1 MKTMKMILLTIT
13 LAFASVEVNA
23 QEIYNEVRRMQK
35 QFETVKLDKTKK
47 MDERKIAS
55 FKWDAIEYMLYK
67 AKQDSTFTELQLG
80 KQTNAMVDFVNLFI
94 KRLVEAGNS
103 KSKRETVGLRFK
115 NASINHSFFHDED
128 KDLVLAYYNNPKFI
142 TRFSLDTDWV
152 EALKEVRAMNWE

>member
-1 MKTMKMILLTIT
+1 MKTLKMILLT
-13 LAFASVEVNA
+13 LAMAFASAEVSA
-23 QEIYNEVRRMQK
+23 QEIYNEVKRMQK

-67 AKQDSTFTELQLG
+67 AKQDSSFTALQLG
-80 KQTNAMVDFVNLFI
+80 KQTNDMVEFVNLFI

-103 KSKRETVGLRFK
+103 KRKREIVGLRFK

-142 TRFSLDTDWV
+142 TQFSLDTDWV
-152 EALKEVRAMNWE
+152 EALNEVRSMDWK